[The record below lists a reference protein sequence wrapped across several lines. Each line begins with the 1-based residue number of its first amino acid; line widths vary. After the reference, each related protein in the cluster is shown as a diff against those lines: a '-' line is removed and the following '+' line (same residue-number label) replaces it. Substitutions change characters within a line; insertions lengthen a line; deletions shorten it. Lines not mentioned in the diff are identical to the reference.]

1 MENIVARGVPAS
13 QPVSVPRERAP
24 ARTRSLAAVAVLSV
38 VLLIAAALR
47 LWGLFHDLPFSW
59 FGDELHFM
67 KRSAAL
73 GTGDLNPHWFHKP
86 ALLMYVLAGVDGLY
100 YVAGR
105 LAGRFDSTA
114 AFGAHFLTTPGPVL
128 LLGRMVVFLCGVATV
143 FVVWRIA
150 RRVFGTLAAA
160 FSAGLVAA
168 VLAPMIASSQVIK
181 SDVPSG
187 LLISLSVLVYL
198 RSRDDRR
205 WRWLILATLLAGAA
219 MGTHYYGIVL
229 VPTYCLLE
237 LLGGGAP
244 RPGRGV
250 GGAGEGTGV
259 RAFSG
264 RALLRAAAVPAVFI
278 LGFFLTSPY
287 NFLDPTWPHSIAEQL
302 EGTFFP
308 EPERVHFAPDSKTE
322 YKPGTT
328 EAWGGASIAFLRV
341 ITSPKSL
348 GLALTLLAAIGLVEI
363 LRRRETRWYGLLVL
377 IPFAFFFLAAITV
390 AAYHTQPRHLNAV
403 YPLLATL
410 IWPGALLLAR
420 RVPAVRRQPRLA
432 TGVAVSVVALAC
444 IPSLL
449 EASAT
454 NQKITRRDSRLVSY
468 QWLLTHLP
476 AGARILVDDYGPIL
490 QPDSASL
497 ERQRA
502 VLATLKKGPFTHHQE
517 TRLDLLR
524 RHPPEE
530 GRNIDELGHQWW
542 LPAEKTDE
550 ELRRDDKDL
559 DMGNPIVSRRPRTL
573 AEYRADGVRY
583 VVTNSAAQSLYF
595 HPRRGRAATFP
606 SFARFYGELRRLRP
620 LATFDP
626 KNWEGKGPVIWIY
639 DLGAPADHGETWA
652 PMAMETATGTDT
664 PSS

>member
-1 MENIVARGVPAS
+1 MESIVAGSVPAP
-13 QPVSVPRERAP
+13 QPVSAPRELAP
-24 ARTRSLAAVAVLSV
+24 ARTRGLAVAALSA

-47 LWGLFHDLPFSW
+47 LWGLFHDLPFSF

-86 ALLMYVLAGVDGLY
+86 AFLMYVLAGVDGLY
-100 YVAGR
+100 YMAGR

-114 AFGAHFLTTPGPVL
+114 AFGAHFLTTPGPFL

-143 FVVWRIA
+143 FAVWRIA
-150 RRVFGTLAAA
+150 RRVYGTVAAA

-181 SDVPSG
+181 SDVPAG
-187 LLISLSVLVYL
+187 LLIALSVLAYL
-198 RSRDDRR
+198 RTRDDRR

-229 VPTYCLLE
+229 VPTYCFLE
-237 LLGGGAP
+237 LFSPGA
-244 RPGRGV
+244 RMGLR
-250 GGAGEGTGV
+250 
-259 RAFSG
+259 S
-264 RALLRAAAVPAVFI
+264 ALLRAAAVPALFI

-287 NFLDPTWPHSIAEQL
+287 NFLDPLWPRTIAEQL
-302 EGTFFP
+302 ESTFFP
-308 EPERVHFAPDSKTE
+308 EPERARFAPDSKVE
-322 YKPGTT
+322 YKPGTA

-341 ITSPKSL
+341 ITSPKSM
-348 GLALTLLAAIGLVEI
+348 GLALTLLAAIGLVET

-410 IWPGALLLAR
+410 VWPGALLLAR
-420 RVPAVRRQPRLA
+420 LVPAARRQPRLA
-432 TGVAVSVVALAC
+432 VGTAAGLVALAC

-449 EASAT
+449 EASAA
-454 NQKITRRDSRLVSY
+454 NQRITRRDSRLVAY
-468 QWLLTHLP
+468 QWVLTHLP
-476 AGARILVDDYGPIL
+476 EDARILVDDYGPIL
-490 QPDSASL
+490 MPDRASL

-502 VLATLKKGPFTHHQE
+502 VLATLEKGPFTHHQG
-517 TRLDLLR
+517 TRLDLLQ

-530 GRNIDELGHQWW
+530 GRNIDELGHAWW
-542 LPAEKTDE
+542 LPVEKSDE
-550 ELRRDDKDL
+550 ELRRDEKDL
-559 DMGNPIVSRRPRTL
+559 DMGNPLVSRRPRTL
-573 AEYRADGVRY
+573 AEYRAEGVRY
-583 VVTNSAAQSLYF
+583 VITNSAAQGLYF

-606 SFARFYGELRRLRP
+606 SFARFYRELRGLRP

-626 KNWEGKGPVIWIY
+626 KDWGGKGPVIWIY
-639 DLGAPADHGETWA
+639 DLGATADHGETWA
-652 PMAMETATGTDT
+652 PMETATDT

>member
-1 MENIVARGVPAS
+1 METIATGDLSAPSTRAL
-13 QPVSVPRERAP
+13 AP
-24 ARTRSLAAVAVLSV
+24 ARTRSLAIAAFSA
-38 VLLIAAALR
+38 VLLIAAILR
-47 LWGLFHDLPFSW
+47 LWGLFHDLPFSY

-86 ALLMYVLAGVDGLY
+86 AFLMYVLAGVDGLY
-100 YVAGR
+100 YAAGR

-114 AFGAHFLTTPGPVL
+114 AFGAHFLTTPGPFL
-128 LLGRMVVFLCGVATV
+128 LLGRMVVFLCGIATV

-150 RRVFGTLAAA
+150 RRVYGSVAAA

-181 SDVPSG
+181 SDVPAG
-187 LLISLSVLVYL
+187 LLMALSVLVYL
-198 RSRDDRR
+198 RTREDRR
-205 WRWLILATLLAGAA
+205 WRWLLLATLLAGAA

-229 VPTYCLLE
+229 VPTFCFLE
-237 LLGGGAP
+237 LISP
-244 RPGRGV
+244 IFRR
-250 GGAGEGTGV
+250 GEGPR
-259 RAFSG
+259 RAI
-264 RALLRAAAVPAVFI
+264 LRAASVPALFV

-287 NFLDPTWPHSIAEQL
+287 NFLDPAWPRSVAEQL
-302 EGTFFP
+302 ERAFLPHHEQVSF
-308 EPERVHFAPDSKTE
+308 EPDSKVE
-322 YKPGTT
+322 FKPGTT
-328 EAWGGASIAFLRV
+328 AAWGGASMAFLRV
-341 ITSPKSL
+341 IISPQSM
-348 GLALTLLAAIGLVEI
+348 GPPLTVLAAIGLAET

-377 IPFAFFFLAAITV
+377 IPSAFFFLAAITV
-390 AAYHTQPRHLNAV
+390 AAYHAQPRHLNAV

-410 IWPGALLLAR
+410 AWPGALLLAR
-420 RVPAVRRQPRLA
+420 AVPAARRQPRLA
-432 TGVAVSVVALAC
+432 AGVAVGLVALAS

-449 EASAT
+449 EAAAT
-454 NQKITRRDSRLVSY
+454 NQEITRLDSRLVSY
-468 QWLLTHLP
+468 RWTLTHLP

-490 QPDSASL
+490 QPDRASL

-502 VLATLKKGPFTHHQE
+502 VLATLKKGPFTQHQG

-524 RHPPEE
+524 RYPPAE

-550 ELRRDDKDL
+550 ELRRNAQDL

-573 AEYRADGVRY
+573 AEYRAEGVRY
-583 VVTNSAAQSLYF
+583 VITNSEAQALYF
-595 HPRRGRAATFP
+595 HPRRGLAATFP
-606 SFARFYGELRRLRP
+606 SFVRFYRELRRLRP

-626 KNWEGKGPVIWIY
+626 ATWRGKGPVIWIY
-639 DLGAPADHGETWA
+639 DLGAPADPGGIWA
-652 PMAMETATGTDT
+652 PTAMETGRET